1 MINECQLSQIVY
13 DKKSNY
19 LSIKFNQFN
28 SPLKTYVNKIYKL
41 FNLPKESI
49 FISMFYLLKL
59 HNINK
64 NINIREY
71 IFVSIVVSCKYILD
85 HILNL
90 KLMCEMLEINYN
102 DYCLKEI
109 EFLRLIKWELYYD
122 INDYNNIK
130 QKIKD
135 LKICI

>member
-1 MINECQLSQIVY
+1 
-13 DKKSNY
+13 
-19 LSIKFNQFN
+19 
-28 SPLKTYVNKIYKL
+28 
-41 FNLPKESI
+41 
-49 FISMFYLLKL
+49 MFYLLKL